1 MVFLSKLH
9 IEKINSDLGG
19 KVAWISMEY
28 LEIMERAALIKKT
41 VVEKRNFTEFCSEI
55 FLF

>member
-28 LEIMERAALIKKT
+28 LEIIEKVALIKKT
-41 VVEKRNFTEFCSEI
+41 VVEKRNFTEFCS
-55 FLF
+55 